1 MAYLYAIVIFFC
13 VHSFAFADQYICHAL
28 VGNTAECTKRNFH
41 LFGST
46 EFFQWRRG
54 SELIPFKISV
64 EGAKS
69 GTILYSQF
77 QLRLDQDLDWAIF
90 IRDDHIKKLFK
101 KNSLFP
107 SAAVKIDGEGI
118 GWDFVVTK
126 MNIPK
131 EMPGI
136 ATEGEVNL
144 NIEITR
150 K

>member
-1 MAYLYAIVIFFC
+1 MAYLYAIIIFFGTHNF
-13 VHSFAFADQYICHAL
+13 VFADEYSCHSL
-28 VGNTAECTKRNFH
+28 VGDTAECTKRNLHFS
-41 LFGST
+41 GST
-46 EFFQWRRG
+46 KFIQWRRG

-90 IRDDHIKKLFK
+90 IRDDHIKKLFN

-107 SAAVKIDGEGI
+107 TAAVKIDANGI

-126 MNIPK
+126 INIPK

-136 ATEGEVNL
+136 ATEDEVNL
-144 NIEITR
+144 DIEITR

>member
-1 MAYLYAIVIFFC
+1 MAYLYAIIIFFGA
-13 VHSFAFADQYICHAL
+13 HNFAFADQYICDSLA
-28 VGNTAECTKRNFH
+28 GDTSECTKRNFH
-41 LFGST
+41 PFGST
-46 EFFQWRRG
+46 EFIQWRRG

-90 IRDDHIKKLFK
+90 IKDDNIKKLFK

-131 EMPGI
+131 EMLGI

>member
-1 MAYLYAIVIFFC
+1 MTYLYAIIIFFGTYNF
-13 VHSFAFADQYICHAL
+13 VLADEYICHAL
-28 VGNTAECTKRNFH
+28 SGNTSKCTKRNFH

-46 EFFQWRRG
+46 EFIQWHRG
-54 SELIPFKISV
+54 SELMPFKISV

-90 IRDDHIKKLFK
+90 IRDDYIKKLFK

-107 SAAVKIDGEGI
+107 IAAVKIDHEGV
-118 GWDFVVTK
+118 GWEFVVTK
-126 MNIPK
+126 MNVPK
-131 EMPGI
+131 EMTGI

>member
-1 MAYLYAIVIFFC
+1 MAYLYAIIIFFGA
-13 VHSFAFADQYICHAL
+13 HNITFAENYICHSL
-28 VGNTAECTKRNFH
+28 VEGTTECTKRNLHFS
-41 LFGST
+41 GST
-46 EFFQWRRG
+46 NFTQWRRG

-69 GTILYSQF
+69 GTILYSQL
-77 QLRLDQDLDWAIF
+77 QLRLDQDLDWSIF
-90 IRDDHIKKLFK
+90 IRDNHIKKLFQ

-107 SAAVKIDGEGI
+107 TAAIKIDVNGI

-126 MNIPK
+126 INTPK
-131 EMPGI
+131 EMPGV